1 MQQELWLRARA
12 QVLSSL
18 SSCAMRAA
26 SDPHVHP
33 LRTTEAGVRS
43 GAHTGM
49 PNGIAGAG
57 HTHAHPH
64 GSPRPGHLKSR
75 ASGHALAHANSH
87 HHRDAVAGSD
97 GLPEGFRL
105 LHNPVKSSRSHQELH
120 KELLLAH
127 KNTAAHIA
135 PGDTGPALAQIRREG
150 GSICARSGSTKV
162 QIPGT

>member
-127 KNTAAHIA
+127 K
-135 PGDTGPALAQIRREG
+135 
-150 GSICARSGSTKV
+150 K
-162 QIPGT
+162 